1 MNRRLRPLALAGLL
15 GLLLAANVGGLAR
28 AGGWATITPDEGSAT
43 VKPKEDEPVV
53 LGFTVLQH
61 GETPAP
67 WEHPTVVATNATTGE
82 RLDIAATSTGPEG
95 HFEAT
100 ITFPEAGIWSWR
112 VELRDLI
119 VDMPVSSVV
128 PVRTADGR
136 APALDVATVGRIA
149 DQAATRVRDELGSV
163 YGETI
168 STLERES
175 EVAQANIASLQ
186 RLVAKQASASAV
198 AGGAGGS
205 TAASASQLL
214 AVVVLGGL
222 AGVGGALVTLVGL
235 GPRFRSRAATPD
247 SPAAPG
253 YASR

>member
-1 MNRRLRPLALAGLL
+1 MNGRLRAFVAAGVL
-15 GLLLAANVGGLAR
+15 GLLVPALASGAAL

-43 VKPKEDEPVV
+43 VEPREGEPVV

-67 WEHPTVVATNATTGE
+67 WEHPTVIAVNATTGE
-82 RLDIAATSTGPEG
+82 RLDVAATSTGPDG

-100 ITFPEAGIWSWR
+100 IAFPEAGVWSWR

-119 VDMPVSSVV
+119 VDMPVTSVV
-128 PVRTADGR
+128 PVLTADGR
-136 APALDVATVGRIA
+136 APALDIATVGRIA

-163 YGETI
+163 YGETM
-168 STLERES
+168 STLERQAQIS
-175 EVAQANIASLQ
+175 EANIAALQ
-186 RLVAKQASASAV
+186 RLVAKGASPSA

-205 TAASASQLL
+205 TAANASQLL

-222 AGVGGALVTLVGL
+222 AGVGGALVTLVAL
-235 GPRFRSRAATPD
+235 GPRLRRRAAPD
-247 SPAAPG
+247 ASAIPG